1 LVGSYIHHGGRIG
14 VLVEVNCETDFVAR
28 TEEFGSLVHDIAM
41 QIAASNPRYISR
53 EDIPEKVLEKERE
66 LQRERALAEGKP
78 AAVIERVVAGRMEK
92 LLKEICLL
100 DQPFIRNEEVTVGDL
115 IKEKIARI
123 GENIKVRRFA
133 RYELGSGEG
142 PNGIA

>member
-1 LVGSYIHHGGRIG
+1 
-14 VLVEVNCETDFVAR
+14 
-28 TEEFGSLVHDIAM
+28 VHDIAM